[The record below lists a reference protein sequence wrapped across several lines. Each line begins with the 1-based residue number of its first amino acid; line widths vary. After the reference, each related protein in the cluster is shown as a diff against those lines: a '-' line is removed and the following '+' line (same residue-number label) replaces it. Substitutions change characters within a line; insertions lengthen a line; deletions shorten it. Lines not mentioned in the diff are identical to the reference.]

1 MHPPSLPGNEL
12 QRLQALRACDILD
25 TPDEERF
32 DRLTRL
38 AKNVLG
44 VPIALVSLVDANR
57 QWFKSRQGLEA
68 CETGRDISFCGH
80 AILGGDIF
88 EVTDARL
95 DPRFSDNPLVTG
107 PPNIRF
113 YAGAPLSTPEG
124 YRLGTLCLISDQP
137 RQLNATE
144 RQVLLDLAAC
154 VEEELNQ
161 AVLIHQGRALKQA
174 QKLGEVIVRAQS
186 EFIREQDRHL
196 AFNGLLDDFLSLT
209 ESEYGF
215 LGEVLRNPQ
224 GEPYLKSYAITNI
237 AWDEPTRDFYATH
250 APQGMEFH
258 NLKTLFG
265 AAMTSGEPVI
275 ANMPYQDPRRGGLP
289 KGHPALNAFL
299 GIPIHHNGE
308 LVAMVGVANRAGGYD
323 QALIDFL
330 EPLLATFGQL
340 VEAARIKRQY
350 REDQLELARLSR
362 VASQTTNGVIITNV
376 QGQVEWINEGFTRIT
391 GYTLEEM
398 RGRKPGE
405 LLQGEATDPATVA
418 VIREALA
425 RQTHFEVDIVNYT
438 QSRKPYWI
446 RISCNPLRDA
456 NGELQGFM
464 AIESDID
471 ERKQAEQ
478 AQQQSEARLRGLF
491 ELSPVGIALNDY
503 ETGAF
508 IDVNDALLTP
518 TGYTRDEF
526 MSLSYW
532 DLTPREY
539 EPRELQQLESL
550 EKTGRYTRY
559 EKEYVRKDGTRYPVL
574 LNGMTVYDPSG
585 RKLIWSI
592 VEDITERKRME
603 RMKSEF
609 VSTVSHELRTPLT
622 SISGALGLI
631 NGGVLGELP
640 EHAQQ
645 MVEIAHKNSQRLSY
659 LINDL
664 LDMEKLMAGKM
675 QFDLQT
681 EALMPLVERA
691 LADNQTYA
699 DARGVQFH
707 LVSRADEVVVKVDPQ
722 RLQQVMANL
731 LSNAAKFS
739 PDGGRVDVAVTRLD
753 GIARIEVRDHGPGI
767 PAEFRD
773 RIFNKF
779 SQADS
784 SDARQKGGTGLGLAI
799 TRELLERMG
808 GRIGF
813 ESVEGEGARF
823 FFELPIQQS
832 EEAVA

>member
-1 MHPPSLPGNEL
+1 MHPPSLPDNEL
-12 QRLQALRACDILD
+12 QRLQALRARDILD

-44 VPIALVSLVDANR
+44 VPIALVSLVDSDR

-137 RQLNATE
+137 RQLNASE

-154 VEEELNQ
+154 VEAELNQ

-186 EFIREQDRHL
+186 EFIREQDRHQ

-275 ANMPYQDPRRGGLP
+275 ANTPYQDPRRGGLP

-299 GIPIHHNGE
+299 GIPVHHNGE
-308 LVAMVGVANRAGGYD
+308 LVAMMGVANRAGGYD

-330 EPLLATFGQL
+330 QPLLVTFGQL
-340 VEAARIKRQY
+340 VDAARIKRQF
-350 REDQLELARLSR
+350 RKDQLEIARLSR

-398 RGRKPGE
+398 RGRKPSE
-405 LLQGEATDPATVA
+405 LLQGEATDLATVE
-418 VIREALA
+418 VMREALA
-425 RQTHFEVDIVNYT
+425 RQAHFEVDIVNYT
-438 QSRKPYWI
+438 KSHRPYWV

-464 AIESDID
+464 AIKSDIS
-471 ERKQAEQ
+471 ERKEAEERLHETSQLLQGILENVPNMIFLKRASDLRFEYFNRAGEILLGRGRENLLGYNDYDLFPKEQ
-478 AQQQSEARLRGLF
+478 ADQF
-491 ELSPVGIALNDY
+491 
-503 ETGAF
+503 T
-508 IDVNDALLTP
+508 
-518 TGYTRDEF
+518 
-526 MSLSYW
+526 
-532 DLTPREY
+532 
-539 EPRELQQLESL
+539 
-550 EKTGRYTRY
+550 
-559 EKEYVRKDGTRYPVL
+559 RKDRDVLTQDGVANIPEETIETPHGTRILHTQKLVL
-574 LNGMTVYDPSG
+574 RDDAG
-585 RKLIWSI
+585 RPQYLLGIS
-592 VEDITERKRME
+592 EDITERKRME

-631 NGGVLGELP
+631 NGGVLGELTP
-640 EHAQQ
+640 QAQQ
-645 MVEIAHKNSQRLSY
+645 MVE
-659 LINDL
+659 
-664 LDMEKLMAGKM
+664 
-675 QFDLQT
+675 
-681 EALMPLVERA
+681 
-691 LADNQTYA
+691 
-699 DARGVQFH
+699 
-707 LVSRADEVVVKVDPQ
+707 
-722 RLQQVMANL
+722 
-731 LSNAAKFS
+731 
-739 PDGGRVDVAVTRLD
+739 
-753 GIARIEVRDHGPGI
+753 
-767 PAEFRD
+767 
-773 RIFNKF
+773 
-779 SQADS
+779 
-784 SDARQKGGTGLGLAI
+784 
-799 TRELLERMG
+799 
-808 GRIGF
+808 
-813 ESVEGEGARF
+813 
-823 FFELPIQQS
+823 
-832 EEAVA
+832 